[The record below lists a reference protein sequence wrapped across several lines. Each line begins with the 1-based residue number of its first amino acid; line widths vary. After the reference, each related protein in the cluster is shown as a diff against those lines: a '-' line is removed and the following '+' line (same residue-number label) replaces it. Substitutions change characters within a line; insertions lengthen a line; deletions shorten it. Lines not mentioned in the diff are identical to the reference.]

1 MSVLRKTVPEVSL
14 LFPLFLQSS
23 FMLFFKLLLLMFIFI
38 SHLVFYG
45 LFLSTCWCC
54 VFSFVRLF
62 FLVSLP
68 FFPLI
73 LLHSLSFFNK
83 LLSICSW
90 FSTTFSQFFHLFIYF
105 FVATDPREPNFK
117 YEEGNSF
124 GDIYACFT
132 SNKR

>member
-1 MSVLRKTVPEVSL
+1 MYAILCFL
-14 LFPLFLQSS
+14 LFPLLLQSS
-23 FMLFFKLLLLMFIFI
+23 FPFFFKLLLLMFIFI
-38 SHLVFYG
+38 LHLVFYG

-62 FLVSLP
+62 FFVSLP
-68 FFPLI
+68 FF
-73 LLHSLSFFNK
+73 SSFCFTGYPF
-83 LLSICSW
+83 SINCCL
-90 FSTTFSQFFHLFIYF
+90 FARDFQEPFLQLFHLFIYF
-105 FVATDPREPNFK
+105 FVATDPREPNYQ